1 LLKES
6 NVPLKRI
13 FQSSDFVQPTMDEE
27 PKRSIITESADA
39 VVVMWHLLPGQ
50 RIRPHVHP
58 DGQDTWIVIS
68 GSGEYSFDE
77 GKATTP
83 IACGQIVVAHLG
95 QVHGVLNNTN
105 EPLQILSVVSPADAG
120 YFLV

>member
-1 LLKES
+1 
-6 NVPLKRI
+6 
-13 FQSSDFVQPTMDEE
+13 MDEE

-77 GKATTP
+77 GKTTAP
-83 IACGQIVVAHLG
+83 ISRGQIVVAHLG